1 MMSTTRVGPLVL
13 TTLLLGACAAP
24 SSEGA
29 RSPAAATASKATTTV
44 ESTSPKLA
52 AHVTFIWEGGGEG
65 GEGAARVT
73 TDVVTA
79 PGQGVNITTNMFAD
93 ADSTAPGEVLRL
105 IWDGSKLLSYGSMSD
120 PRYTLFEAPAEHP
133 DAWAGMGLW
142 TRDLM
147 GATTGTT
154 CKNTNRHRRVLSRET
169 DGYRCTIAASE
180 MQEAHTDTYWF
191 DSQTGALLEAT
202 GLRAHSFTLVPNVNS
217 RTFSTQPPAGSHPAV
232 LAARNP
238 GTVGA
243 VVVPQFTFERLAG
256 GTVDRAS
263 LNGHPYVIVFFS
275 SDLPWDLPDSCT
287 GCLAALQSLQRMTHN
302 GADPIVLAVQVGSRG
317 KPGYPFPTPAVH
329 LTMANAPDATLPHAL
344 GFANQFAVAFVGA
357 DGKVKAGF
365 DRTPTDDELT
375 QGLAGI
381 G

>member
-1 MMSTTRVGPLVL
+1 L

-24 SSEGA
+24 SSEDP
-29 RSPAAATASKATTTV
+29 RSPTDGTASKATTAV
-44 ESTSPKLA
+44 ETTSPKPA
-52 AHVTFIWEGGGEG
+52 AHVTFIWEGDDEG
-65 GEGAARVT
+65 GEGAGRVT
-73 TDVVTA
+73 TDVITA
-79 PGQGVNITTNMFAD
+79 PRLGANITTNLFGD
-93 ADSTAPGEVLRL
+93 LDETTPGEVLRL
-105 IWDGSKLLSYGSMSD
+105 IWDGSKLLSYGSMSY
-120 PRYTLFEAPAEHP
+120 PKYTLYEAPDEHP

-147 GATTGTT
+147 CVTTGTT
-154 CKNTNRHRRVLSRET
+154 CQNANQHRRVLSRET

-202 GLRAHSFTLVPNVNS
+202 GLRAHSFKLLPNVDPQ
-217 RTFSTQPPAGSHPAV
+217 TFSTQPPAGSHPAV
-232 LAARNP
+232 LAARKP
-238 GTVGA
+238 GTAGSVT
-243 VVVPQFTFERLAG
+243 VPQFKLERLAG

-263 LNGHPYVIVFFS
+263 LTGHPYVIAFFS
-275 SDLPWDLPDSCT
+275 SDVPWDLPDSCT
-287 GCLAALQSLQRMTHN
+287 GCLAALQSLQRITKN
-302 GADPIVLAVQVGSRG
+302 GTDPVVLAVQVGSRG

-329 LTMANAPDATLPHAL
+329 LPMANASDPALQHAL

-365 DRTPTDDELT
+365 DRAPTDDELG
-375 QGLAGI
+375 QGLARI